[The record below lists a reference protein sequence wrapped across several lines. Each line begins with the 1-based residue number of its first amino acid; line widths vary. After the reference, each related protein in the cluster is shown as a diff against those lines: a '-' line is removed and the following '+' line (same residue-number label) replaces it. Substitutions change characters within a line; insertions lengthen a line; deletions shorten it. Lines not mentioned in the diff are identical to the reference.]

1 MMGDAMRTLS
11 SRHHPLVAT
20 CRALARARGG
30 RDTRLLLDGAH
41 LVIDAVDAGLRLH
54 TVALT
59 ARARSTPDVAR
70 LVTRLAAAAVD
81 VIEVSEPM
89 MAAMSPVSSPSGV
102 VAIGDRPASSLE
114 GILASSPA
122 LVVAAVDVQEPGNV
136 GAVVRSA
143 EAGGATG
150 AAFCGASADP
160 FGWKALR
167 GSMGSALRLP
177 VVSGV
182 ASEELLVAAR
192 ASGLRVLAA
201 VPRSGSAPDALDL
214 RPPTLLLFGSE
225 GAGLSDEILRD
236 ADALVSIPMRAP
248 VESLN
253 VAVSAA
259 VLVYEAARQRRAI

>member
-1 MMGDAMRTLS
+1 MRSLS

-41 LVIDAVDAGLRLH
+41 LVVDALAAGLRLDE
-54 TVALT
+54 VAFT
-59 ARARSTPDVAR
+59 ARSRSTPEGAR
-70 LVTRLAAAAVD
+70 LVERLSSTSATLS
-81 VIEVSEPM
+81 EVSEPM

-102 VAIGDRPASSLE
+102 VAIAHRPDAS
-114 GILASSPA
+114 LARVLAASPA

-136 GAVVRSA
+136 GAVVRAA

-150 AAFCGASADP
+150 AVFCGASADP

-167 GSMGSALRLP
+167 GSMGSVLRLP
-177 VVSGV
+177 VVGGV
-182 ASEELLVAAR
+182 TPSDVLAAAR
-192 ASGLRVLAA
+192 PAGLRVLAT
-201 VPRSGSAPDALDL
+201 VPRGGSAPDALDL
-214 RPPTLLLFGSE
+214 RAPTLLLFGSE
-225 GAGLSDEILRD
+225 GTGLADEILRD
-236 ADALVSIPMRAP
+236 ADARVSIPMRAP

-259 VLVYEAARQRRAI
+259 LLVYEAARQRRST